1 MNMESI
7 PDPNTP
13 ILVVDDDVNLLQS
26 IETILVSA
34 GMPQPGLISDSRRVV
49 EHVRKHSFRLIL
61 LDLVMPHLSGID
73 VLQQLKHEFPGIEC
87 VIISAL
93 DEVSSAVQAM
103 KFGAYDYLVK
113 PLQNEKLIITVN
125 NALERYDLRHK
136 LSLFERSQS
145 FSDLKNPAAFED
157 MVAEDE
163 AMALVFHQAEACAA
177 SDCNLVITGE
187 TGVGKEMIARAVH
200 RLSLRSNGL
209 LVAVNMG
216 ALSKSL
222 FEDELF
228 GHAKGAY
235 TGADAERKG
244 LFEQAQGGTLF
255 LDEIT
260 ELILEQQGTLLRA
273 IEEREL
279 YRLGSPEIRN
289 IDVRF
294 MAATNRD
301 IRKEIKAG
309 RFRED
314 LYYRLNMYQITIPP
328 LRERKKDILPL
339 AYHFLKIHAR
349 KNQKTIDSLT
359 PDLSERLLAYPF
371 PGNVREL
378 ENIIASA
385 VITEK
390 GSVLTL
396 SSAPDLRSHHT
407 PDSEHADEMLTMA
420 ELEKRHIYRVLEAT
434 GGNRTRAA
442 KMLEIGLRTLR
453 RKLGTYGDTVT
464 SESTTVD

>member
-1 MNMESI
+1 MESI
-7 PDPNTP
+7 PDKNTP
-13 ILVVDDDVNLLQS
+13 ILIVDDDANLLQS

-49 EHVRKHSFRLIL
+49 EQVRKHRFRLIL
-61 LDLVMPHLSGID
+61 LDLIMPHLSGMD

-87 VIISAL
+87 VIITAL

-125 NALERYDLRHK
+125 NALERYDFRHK
-136 LSLFERSQS
+136 LSLFETSQS
-145 FSDLKNPAAFED
+145 FLDLKNPAAFED

-163 AMALVFHQAEACAA
+163 AMALVFHQAEACADN
-177 SDCNLVITGE
+177 DCNLVITGE

-200 RLSLRSNGL
+200 RLSRRSNGP

-216 ALSKSL
+216 ALSKTL
-222 FEDELF
+222 FENELF

-235 TGADAERKG
+235 TGADAERRG

-260 ELILEQQGTLLRA
+260 ELDLEQQGTLLRA

-301 IRKEIKAG
+301 IRKEIKAD
-309 RFRED
+309 RLRED
-314 LYYRLNMYQITIPP
+314 LYYRLNMYQITVPP

-339 AYHFLKIHAR
+339 TYHFLKIHAL
-349 KNQKTIDSLT
+349 KNQKKIDSLA
-359 PDLSERLLAYPF
+359 PDLSDRLLAYPF

-378 ENIIASA
+378 ENVIASA

-390 GSVLTL
+390 GAILTL
-396 SSAPDLRSHHT
+396 SSAPDLRSH
-407 PDSEHADEMLTMA
+407 PAPNSGHAGELLTMA

-442 KMLEIGLRTLR
+442 KILVIGLKTLR
-453 RKLGTYGDTVT
+453 RKLKTF
-464 SESTTVD
+464 SES